1 MVLLALLSFILFFVF
16 DSFMDILQYRFDQ
29 SFFASLDNQFWNP
42 KFSWMNKW
50 RDGCPKF
57 GPRFLGSTT
66 VFVFLTDGW
75 HLMKWFRN
83 RMLDFILFSVLFI
96 PYQNFYFSLI
106 ITIIVSSLS
115 KVLFE
120 ILFSQSS
127 FS

>member
-50 RDGCPKF
+50 KDGCPKF

-83 RMLDFILFSVLFI
+83 RALDIALFI
-96 PYQNFYFSLI
+96 ILTRIFDGFWLSFI
-106 ITIIVSSLS
+106 ITALIAIIRSTA
-115 KVLFE
+115 FE
-120 ILFSQSS
+120 IFYSKNK
-127 FS
+127 